1 MLAGTL
7 PGIPCQSLNALG
19 AIRGI
24 WPRRPDG
31 IRACGNPGFSFLRS
45 SGAGELGVRGMERK
59 STGNIIIVRRKKVVA
74 GGHHGGAWK
83 VAYADFVTAMMA
95 FFLLM
100 WLLSVTDEQTR
111 LGLADYFSPTIPIH
125 STRGGGDGPFD
136 GASMFSQD
144 VLARDETGQK
154 GDPKQLEVPGA
165 PDQSLY
171 EIQEELLGGSG
182 DAVLADPLLKHIA
195 TRVTDEGLIIE
206 VFDIEGSPLFD
217 GATAEPNPIVERL
230 LQMIGRVLSRTAN
243 PVAVTG
249 HLATG
254 DVGREGPDPWRLS
267 SDRAQ
272 FARSVLDAAG
282 VADARVARVTGKSD
296 RSPVVEDDPRD
307 SRNRRVEIT
316 LLRSFEQ

>member
-1 MLAGTL
+1 
-7 PGIPCQSLNALG
+7 
-19 AIRGI
+19 
-24 WPRRPDG
+24 
-31 IRACGNPGFSFLRS
+31 
-45 SGAGELGVRGMERK
+45 MERK
-59 STGNIIIVRRKKVVA
+59 SGNIVIVRRKTVVA

-125 STRGGGDGPFD
+125 ETRGGGDGPFD
-136 GASMFSQD
+136 GDSMFSKD
-144 VLARDETGQK
+144 VLAHDETGQQ
-154 GDPKQLEVPGA
+154 GDPKQKDVPGT
-165 PDQSLY
+165 PDESLFKV
-171 EIQEELLGGSG
+171 EQELLGGSG
-182 DAVLADPLLKHIA
+182 DAMEADPLLEHIR

-206 VFDIEGSPLFD
+206 VFDIAGSPLFD
-217 GATAEPNPIVERL
+217 GPTAEPNPIFEELV
-230 LQMIGRVLSRTAN
+230 QMIGRVLSRTVN

-254 DVGREGPDPWRLS
+254 DVGRGGPDPWRLS

-272 FARSVLDAAG
+272 LARDLLGAAG
-282 VADARVARVTGKSD
+282 VADARIARVTGKSD
-296 RSPVVEDDPRD
+296 HSPEAEDPRN

-316 LLRSFEQ
+316 LLRHFNS